1 MSTCYY
7 ITKEGYDRLNSEI
20 EELEHDV
27 LPVIVNE
34 VSAAR
39 GNGDLSENAE
49 YHAAKD
55 KQRAVMKKIGY
66 LKDFKVNAQVID
78 CSNIDNDFVKFGSY
92 VEVIDLDSGVKKKI
106 RIVGDYEAD
115 INKGLVSMVAPLGK
129 FLLGKKIGDVFEVE
143 TPSGI
148 NMYEVLRIGE

>member
-1 MSTCYY
+1 MATCYY
-7 ITKEGYDRLNSEI
+7 ITKEGYDRLNREI
-20 EELEHDV
+20 EELEHNV

-34 VSAAR
+34 VSTAR

-55 KQRAVMKKIGY
+55 KQRATMKKIGY
-66 LKDFKVNAQVID
+66 LKDFKVNAQVVD
-78 CSNIDNDFVKFGSY
+78 CSNIDNDIVKFGSY
-92 VEVIDLDSGVKKKI
+92 VKIVDLDNDTIKKI

-115 INKGLVSMVAPLGK
+115 INKGLVSMAAPLGK
-129 FLLGKKIGDVFEVE
+129 SLLGKKVGDAFEVE

-148 NMYEVLRIGE
+148 NAYEVVEIGA